1 MTRVRAADGGEPP
14 GDELQVR
21 LYELLH
27 RKLESERTSRMTR
40 ATRGGLLIAV
50 VFGYAVLSGDLRFIA
65 LTPVLYGIV
74 AMDGLKST
82 VKILYLTR
90 HLVRVE
96 RELGERE
103 PLYDW
108 ASRHGVFGDV
118 PRIEVAD
125 FDLNEIPTI
134 ALVVSVAAGY
144 VGLVVLSVRAWT
156 VSAGTAAGSAGPGAG
171 ALAGAASLE
180 LLLVGYATL
189 TLVLL
194 VISAVAYLHFQRL
207 ADQIEAERPG
217 R

>member
-1 MTRVRAADGGEPP
+1 MSGESRET
-14 GDELQVR
+14 GTAVELRVR

-27 RKLESERTSRMTR
+27 RKLERERTSRLTR
-40 ATRGGLLIAV
+40 ATRGGVLVAI
-50 VFGYAVLSGDLRFIA
+50 VFGYAVVSGDLRFIA
-65 LTPVLYGIV
+65 LTPVLYGVV

-82 VKILYLTR
+82 VKILYLNR

-96 RELGERE
+96 DGLGDHE

-108 ASRHGVFGDV
+108 ASRHGVFGDL

-144 VGLVVLSVRAWT
+144 VGLVVLSVRTWT
-156 VSAGTAAGSAGPGAG
+156 ATGTGASQVPPPVP
-171 ALAGAASLE
+171 LDV
-180 LLLVGYATL
+180 LLVGYAVF

-194 VISAVAYLHFQRL
+194 VISGVGYVHLQRL
-207 ADQIEAERPG
+207 SREIGVG
-217 R
+217 RGD

>member
-1 MTRVRAADGGEPP
+1 MSREALTAETEV
-14 GDELQVR
+14 ELRLR

-27 RKLESERTSRMTR
+27 RKLDRERTSRMTR
-40 ATRGGLLIAV
+40 ATRGGLLVATVFVLAV
-50 VFGYAVLSGDLRFIA
+50 VSGNLRFIA
-65 LTPVLYGIV
+65 LTPVLYGVV

-82 VKILYLTR
+82 VKILYLNR

-96 RELGERE
+96 ADLGDDD

-144 VGLVVLSVRAWT
+144 VALVVLSVRTWT
-156 VSAGTAAGSAGPGAG
+156 ARPGFDPASPPTPVS
-171 ALAGAASLE
+171 LDV
-180 LLLVGYATL
+180 LLVGYGVL

-194 VISAVAYLHFQRL
+194 VISGVAYLHLQRL
-207 ADQIEAERPG
+207 AREIDTSRPVHG
-217 R
+217 D

>member
-1 MTRVRAADGGEPP
+1 MSDENRDPGGV
-14 GDELQVR
+14 ELRLR

-27 RKLESERTSRMTR
+27 RKLERERTSRMTR
-40 ATRGGLLIAV
+40 ATRGGLLVAV
-50 VFGYAVLSGDLRFIA
+50 VFGYAAVSGDLRFIA
-65 LTPVLYGIV
+65 LTPVLYGVV

-82 VKILYLTR
+82 VKILYLTH

-96 RELGERE
+96 TELGRRE

-108 ASRHGVFGDV
+108 ASRHGVFGEV

-144 VGLVVLSVRAWT
+144 VGLVVLSVRTWT
-156 VSAGTAAGSAGPGAG
+156 SSAGPSVAPPVP
-171 ALAGAASLE
+171 LD
-180 LLLVGYATL
+180 LLLVGYGVL

-194 VISAVAYLHFQRL
+194 VISGVGYLHLQRL
-207 ADQIEAERPG
+207 TREIDGTRG
-217 R
+217 V

>member
-1 MTRVRAADGGEPP
+1 MTGVRATDGGEPS

-50 VFGYAVLSGDLRFIA
+50 VFGYAVLSGDLRFVA
-65 LTPVLYGIV
+65 LTPVLYGVV

-96 RELGERE
+96 RKLGERE

-108 ASRHGVFGDV
+108 ASRHGLFGDV

-144 VGLVVLSVRAWT
+144 VGLVVLSIRTWT
-156 VSAGTAAGSAGPGAG
+156 MSAGMGSRTIAGS
-171 ALAGAASLE
+171 ASLE

-189 TLVLL
+189 TVVLL
-194 VISAVAYLHFQRL
+194 VISGVAYLHFQRL
-207 ADQIEAERPG
+207 TEEIEAGHPRA
-217 R
+217 

>member
-1 MTRVRAADGGEPP
+1 MSGENRPT
-14 GDELQVR
+14 GEAVELRVR

-27 RKLESERTSRMTR
+27 RKLERERTSRMTR
-40 ATRGGLLIAV
+40 ATRGGLLVAS
-50 VFGYAVLSGDLRFIA
+50 VFGYAVVSGDLRFIA
-65 LTPVLYGIV
+65 LTPVLYGVV

-82 VKILYLTR
+82 VKILYLNH

-96 RELGERE
+96 DDLGEQE

-108 ASRHGVFGDV
+108 ASRHGVFGDL

-144 VGLVVLSVRAWT
+144 VGLVVLSVRTWT
-156 VSAGTAAGSAGPGAG
+156 ADGAGSLPV
-171 ALAGAASLE
+171 SLDV
-180 LLLVGYATL
+180 LLVGYGVL

-194 VISAVAYLHFQRL
+194 VISGVGYLHLQRL
-207 ADQIEAERPG
+207 SREVDVARRG
-217 R
+217 

>member
-1 MTRVRAADGGEPP
+1 MSGEN
-14 GDELQVR
+14 GVTGAVELRVR

-27 RKLESERTSRMTR
+27 RKLERERTSRMTR
-40 ATRGGLLIAV
+40 ATRGGLLVAV
-50 VFGYAVLSGDLRFIA
+50 VFGYAVVSGDPRFIA
-65 LTPVLYGIV
+65 LTPVLYGVV

-82 VKILYLTR
+82 VKILYLQH
-90 HLVRVE
+90 HLARVE
-96 RELGERE
+96 AGLGEAE

-108 ASRHGVFGDV
+108 TSRHGVFGDV

-156 VSAGTAAGSAGPGAG
+156 
-171 ALAGAASLE
+171 ASPEASSVTPPLSVE
-180 LLLVGYATL
+180 VLLVGYAVL

-194 VISAVAYLHFQRL
+194 VISGVGYLHFQRL
-207 ADQIEAERPG
+207 SRDFETARAA
-217 R
+217 

>member
-1 MTRVRAADGGEPP
+1 MTGAPPAGETLPQS
-14 GDELQVR
+14 DERRIR

-50 VFGYAVLSGDLRFIA
+50 VFGYAVVSGDLRFIA
-65 LTPVLYGIV
+65 LTPVLYGVV

-82 VKILYLTR
+82 VKILYLTH

-96 RELGERE
+96 RALSERE

-134 ALVVSVAAGY
+134 ALVVSVVAGY
-144 VGLVVLSVRAWT
+144 VALVALSIRTWTVPTEGSQLLSVP
-156 VSAGTAAGSAGPGAG
+156 VS
-171 ALAGAASLE
+171 LD

-194 VISAVAYLHFQRL
+194 VISAVGYLHFQRL
-207 ADQIEAERPG
+207 ARQVDAG
-217 R
+217 RVE

>member
-1 MTRVRAADGGEPP
+1 MSVENHGTGSDV
-14 GDELQVR
+14 ELRIR

-27 RKLESERTSRMTR
+27 RKLERERTSRMTR
-40 ATRGGLLIAV
+40 ATRGGLLVAA
-50 VFGYAVLSGDLRFIA
+50 VFGYAALSGDLRFVA
-65 LTPVLYGIV
+65 LTPVLYGVV

-82 VKILYLTR
+82 VKILYLNH

-108 ASRHGVFGDV
+108 ASRHGAFGEV

-125 FDLNEIPTI
+125 FDLNEIPTL

-144 VGLVVLSVRAWT
+144 VALVVLSVRTW
-156 VSAGTAAGSAGPGAG
+156 AAAGAG
-171 ALAGAASLE
+171 AGGSSLAPPVSLD

-189 TLVLL
+189 TVVLL
-194 VISAVAYLHFQRL
+194 VISGVGYLHLQRL
-207 ADQIEAERPG
+207 SREVETARGDGERPLP
-217 R
+217 